1 MQYRQQKGERG
12 RGEKWPERRN
22 GRVKQSIA
30 VDQAGADKY
39 LIGMFYEL
47 VITLHNGPRCNT
59 IDREKFICPHGSK
72 DGATRKCCFPRPSN
86 NVSRESSA
94 TRECNSRNLKSNLHA
109 IERGTHL
116 RARSTVQTFHRWKKK
131 FSFPLRWIVFNDA
144 DKYIYIISALCHFD
158 YFVPSFLRY
167 TADLYHIHIHSY
179 VTFTSEAK
187 DKRWIS
193 LKGAKI
199 SNVLESVFSIDSLTR
214 KIDPVI
220 RLNYNA

>member
-94 TRECNSRNLKSNLHA
+94 TRECNSRKSNLHA

-116 RARSTVQTFHRWKKK
+116 RARSTVQTFHRWKK
-131 FSFPLRWIVFNDA
+131 SSRFPFVELYSTMPTNI
-144 DKYIYIISALCHFD
+144 YIYIISALCHFD
-158 YFVPSFLRY
+158 YFVPSIHGRSL
-167 TADLYHIHIHSY
+167 HIHINSY

-187 DKRWIS
+187 DRRWIS